1 MLVKEEVF
9 IMGLFSRITGAFS
22 ASKYGYTSAIILCA
36 GESTRFGDNGNK
48 QMAKICGKSV
58 CEYTI
63 EAFEYSKNIK
73 EIILVVRKEDVA
85 EYKALI
91 AENGYSKIKCIVT
104 GGETRQIS
112 AFRGFRHVSEKAKF
126 VAIHD
131 GARCLV
137 TEDIIDAVLKEAAIH
152 NVATAATKSTDTIKL
167 IDERGFVKRT
177 VDRDFIWTVQTPQIF
192 DAKVY
197 KVCAYNARQKGIEAT
212 DDTVLAEKA
221 GFKVKLV
228 DTGKENIKITYPA
241 DIDYAEYV
249 IKKRFGE
256 IQ

>member
-1 MLVKEEVF
+1 
-9 IMGLFSRITGAFS
+9 
-22 ASKYGYTSAIILCA
+22 
-36 GESTRFGDNGNK
+36 
-48 QMAKICGKSV
+48 MAQIRGKSV

-63 EAFEYSKNIK
+63 EAFENAKNIK
-73 EIILVVRKEDVA
+73 EIILVVRKEDVSA
-85 EYKALI
+85 YKDLI

-112 AFRGFRHVSEKAKF
+112 AFRGFRHISEKAKY

-137 TEDIIDAVLKEAAIH
+137 TEEIIDAVLKEASTHDA
-152 NVATAATKSTDTIKL
+152 AAAATKSTDTIKL

-177 VDRDFIWTVQTPQIF
+177 VDRDYIWSVQTPQIF
-192 DAKVY
+192 DTKVY

-212 DDTVLAEKA
+212 DDTMLAEKA

-228 DTGKENIKITYPA
+228 DTGKENIKITYPS
-241 DIDYAEYV
+241 DLEYAEYV
-249 IKKRFGE
+249 IKKRFGDM
-256 IQ
+256 